1 MVNRK
6 YSSRFPFPDSHFPIV
21 SIVITTKNE
30 EKNIEDCLKSIR
42 NQTFNSQFP
51 IPNSRFPIPNS
62 HSHPLIEIIVV
73 DNNSQDKTKEI
84 AYKYT
89 DKVYNFGPERSAQRN
104 FGVKQASGK
113 YILYLDADMILSENV
128 IKECVEKFRKEEMG
142 KGKGEIE
149 NRGEEI
155 GNGKQELVALYIPE
169 KIIGSGFW
177 IKVRDF
183 ERSFYNATVIDCV
196 RFVRRDKF
204 LEIGGFDEHL
214 TGPEDWDFDRRI
226 REKGKVGII
235 NSPIYH
241 NEGEFNLGRY
251 LEKKSYYT
259 RTFNKYIEKW
269 GENDKVTK
277 KQLGF
282 WYRYMGVFFEDRK
295 WQKLIMHPR
304 LTLGMYMLRILV
316 GVQYLKESIR
326 HALKRR
332 IYRVSNI
339 KIFKK

>member
-30 EKNIEDCLKSIR
+30 EKNIENCLKSIR

-128 IKECVEKFRKEEMG
+128 ISECVEKFRK
-142 KGKGEIE
+142 GEIE
-149 NRGEEI
+149 NGRREM
-155 GNGKQELVALYIPE
+155 GNGKRELVALYIPE
-169 KIIGSGFW
+169 RIIGKGFW
-177 IKVRDF
+177 VKVRDF

-204 LEIGGFDEHL
+204 LEIGGFDENL

-226 REKGKVGII
+226 REIGRVDII
-235 NSPIYH
+235 DAPIYH
-241 NEGEFNLGRY
+241 NEGSFDLKKY
-251 LEKKSYYT
+251 LNKKSYYAK
-259 RTFNKYIEKW
+259 TFDKYIQKW
-269 GENDKVTK
+269 GKDDKIIK

-282 WYRYMGVFFEDRK
+282 WYRFFGVFSENGK
-295 WQKLIMHPR
+295 WKRLVKHPG
-304 LTLGMYMLRILV
+304 LTIGMYFLRFMV
-316 GVQYLKESIR
+316 GLQYLMS
-326 HALKRR
+326 
-332 IYRVSNI
+332 S
-339 KIFKK
+339 KKGG